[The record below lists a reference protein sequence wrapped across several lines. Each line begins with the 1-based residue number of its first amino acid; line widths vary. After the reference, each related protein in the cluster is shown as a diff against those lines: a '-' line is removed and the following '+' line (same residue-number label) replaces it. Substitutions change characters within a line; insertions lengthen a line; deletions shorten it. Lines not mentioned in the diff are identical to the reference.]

1 LNLATAHNP
10 LKRNIKMAADSF
22 TVTYDNL
29 GRISVITYA
38 SGKTITYTYDAAG
51 NRTSVVST

>member
-1 LNLATAHNP
+1 
-10 LKRNIKMAADSF
+10 MAADSF